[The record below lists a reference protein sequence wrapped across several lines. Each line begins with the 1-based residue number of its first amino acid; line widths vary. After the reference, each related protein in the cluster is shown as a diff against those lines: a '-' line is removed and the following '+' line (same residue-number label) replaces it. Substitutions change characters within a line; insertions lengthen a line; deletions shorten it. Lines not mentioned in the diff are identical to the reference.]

1 MARIITLLVLLFLI
15 LCLHLNAFASGTMRC
30 SGGIV
35 SVGASMSVV
44 KSKCGEP
51 TDTSVVEI
59 KTKVTSRGSGVS
71 DRDEI
76 SRVEEVWEYDFGK
89 SKFMKTLTFEGTKLK
104 KIETGGYGSK

>member
-1 MARIITLLVLLFLI
+1 MARVIILFVSMI

-30 SGGIV
+30 SRGIV
-35 SVGASMSVV
+35 SVGTSMSAV
-44 KSKCGEP
+44 KNKCGEP
-51 TDTSVVEI
+51 TNTSVVEI

-89 SKFMKTLTFEGTKLK
+89 NKFMKTLTFEGTKLK
-104 KIETGGYGSK
+104 KIETGGYGSR